1 MTQISPP
8 HQTFVIPSRAQMGAQ
23 VITYIL
29 LITKHFVFQARHIG
43 CPTMIQI
50 VPITKHFVIQS
61 GSEWVHKRVNFL
73 PSLNSQKKSSIGRM
87 QNSQTHF
94 FQTKQSTIEYTLN
107 TNWVINQTLTSPWL
121 FSYQPLSDDGH
132 MYVLFFPS

>member
-1 MTQISPP
+1 MNIFALWPNLNPKLNTYYSLSPIDVQVTQISPP

-29 LITKHFVFQARHIG
+29 LITKHFV
-43 CPTMIQI
+43 
-50 VPITKHFVIQS
+50 IQS
-61 GSEWVHKRVNFL
+61 GSEWVHERVNFL

-121 FSYQPLSDDGH
+121 FSYEPLSDDGH
-132 MYVLFFPS
+132 M

>member
-1 MTQISPP
+1 
-8 HQTFVIPSRAQMGAQ
+8 MGAQ

-29 LITKHFVFQARHIG
+29 LITKHFV
-43 CPTMIQI
+43 
-50 VPITKHFVIQS
+50 IQS
-61 GSEWVHKRVNFL
+61 GSEWVHERVNFL
-73 PSLNSQKKSSIGRM
+73 PSLNSQKKLSIGRM

-121 FSYQPLSDDGH
+121 FSYEPLSDDGH
-132 MYVLFFPS
+132 M